1 MYQRFFL
8 AHWKVLKSSF
18 DSGSRF
24 RGSSYFKKLE
34 SFFHL
39 EYFVPYFETLWDS
52 LVFPGHHLY
61 FLPKPSL
68 PKATYCNLITAVEM
82 QGRQKSN
89 KSSYIDK
96 IHFHKQPLIG
106 DTHPWPYKY
115 FNNFVFKFEEKKQR
129 KYRILKNVDRK
140 LSGAVSRAKT
150 RE

>member
-96 IHFHKQPLIG
+96 IHFHKLPLIA
-106 DTHPWPYKY
+106 DTPDHTNIKTIS
-115 FNNFVFKFEEKKQR
+115 FLNFKKKQR